1 MQKTIIIILFLV
13 FSCSRLPSSNG
24 DNNEIVIFCSDEDKG
39 LIKFKIDDTFSN
51 YINTPTEENIYK
63 LSWINPVDFKKY
75 KFHKNILII
84 SLVQPKDS
92 TIDLLYNKFAKQY
105 ENKSL
110 FSLYNLFSKNQLII
124 PIGSH
129 NSITFLDF
137 FQSNQNWIV
146 DEVNNNID
154 LNFKKSLL
162 KKSKNDSIISILNNK
177 FSVDAHID
185 IDYQVLDNKTNFFRI
200 GRGTPYR
207 WLLFSKIDKN
217 YKNNI
222 WTKYKEIINENI
234 EGLDISNYYKIKD
247 GDFFR
252 GLYEHRES
260 DTGGPL
266 FIYLFDNNDNNEVI
280 LVSGFVNNPGK
291 NKYKILKELE
301 IITKNIKEIK
311 NEI

>member
-13 FSCSRLPSSNG
+13 FSCSRIPSSNG

-92 TIDLLYNKFAKQY
+92 TIDFLYNKFTKQY

-247 GDFFR
+247 GDFFI

>member
-13 FSCSRLPSSNG
+13 FSCSRIPSSNG

-92 TIDLLYNKFAKQY
+92 TIDLLYNKFTKQY

-177 FSVDAHID
+177 FSVDPHID